1 MLSCSIP
8 HGHPNTQAHLRAEQ
22 SLEQWFCTL
31 WWQVT
36 KQETVPW
43 GQGKSAGRR
52 QQVDGC
58 THPRAQ
64 QLRCFRDGK
73 QEQSRTRQSPHSR
86 TCHRR
91 AGDTPARRCSCRA
104 FNIGG
109 TEFTKTQMSREERE
123 GGTLQCCTEDR
134 CLPFQALKTNPP
146 FSSFYPIEN
155 LTEPPSA
162 LQLKLAG
169 LKLIDYNFTQQHV

>member
-1 MLSCSIP
+1 MVKPRARDAQLQVTPRNTSVQCHGMLSCSIP
-8 HGHPNTQAHLRAEQ
+8 HGHPNTRAHLRAEQ

-58 THPRAQ
+58 THPHAQ

-91 AGDTPARRCSCRA
+91 AGDTPARRCSYRA

-109 TEFTKTQMSREERE
+109 TEFTKTQMSRERE
-123 GGTLQCCTEDR
+123 KE
-134 CLPFQALKTNPP
+134 ALC
-146 FSSFYPIEN
+146 SAARRIAVC
-155 LTEPPSA
+155 PS
-162 LQLKLAG
+162 KR
-169 LKLIDYNFTQQHV
+169 